1 MRNDLSYCVVDGHAV
16 FLDIATDR
24 YFRLPD
30 RLEQA
35 FLDYTGA
42 SDRSPRTVAMLAER
56 NILVPGPEE
65 DSEDP
70 APRVE
75 APLRSALE
83 MPAACDSSA
92 IAAFP
97 EVLATT
103 WRCRRRIRTWR
114 LARVVGETV
123 RDRARLGA
131 PRAAMPHGFR
141 EQRLLQAVG
150 AFHRARRFVP
160 IDTICL
166 LDSLSLSMFLSR
178 RHLHA
183 RIVLGVTGEPFSA
196 HCWVQAGDIVLND
209 TVGNAMAYTVIKVI

>member
-1 MRNDLSYCVVDGHAV
+1 MVDGHVV
-16 FLDIATDR
+16 FLDIAADR

-30 RLEQA
+30 RIEQA
-35 FLDYTGA
+35 FLDYTSA
-42 SDRSPRTVAMLAER
+42 CDRSPRTIAMLLER
-56 NILVPGPEE
+56 NILVPGPQ
-65 DSEDP
+65 EDP
-70 APRVE
+70 ADLAPQIDT
-75 APLRSALE
+75 PLRSALE
-83 MPAACDSSA
+83 MPASCPGSA
-92 IAAFP
+92 IPALP
-97 EVLATT
+97 EVLATA
-103 WRCRRRIRTWR
+103 WRCRRRIRTWPLR
-114 LARVVGETV
+114 DVVGETALY
-123 RDRARLGA
+123 RGRLRPLPFA
-131 PRAAMPHGFR
+131 TPDSFH
-141 EQRLLQAVG
+141 EQRLLRAVG